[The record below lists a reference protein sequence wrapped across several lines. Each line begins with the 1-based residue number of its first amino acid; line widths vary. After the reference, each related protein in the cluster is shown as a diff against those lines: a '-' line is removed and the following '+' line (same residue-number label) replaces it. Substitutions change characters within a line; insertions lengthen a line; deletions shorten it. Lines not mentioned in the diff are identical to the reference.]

1 MISYTLGFILDLII
15 GEPHNPYHPVRGIG
29 AFAKGLEKRFREI
42 FSRNLYLAGGITWF
56 LTIIATYFIT
66 SFLLG
71 QVYRL
76 GFLVGAI
83 VEGGVIYFCISSRGL
98 AVEGMKVIKI
108 LRSGDIE
115 GARHKLSYIVGRDTS
130 SLDEKGIVRAVVE
143 TVSENMSDGIIA
155 PMMFAALGGAPL
167 AMAYK
172 AVNTCDSMFGYKN
185 DKYREFGYVSAKMD
199 DIANFIPARVTAY
212 FIVAAAYILK
222 YDYKGSLR
230 IYKRDRY
237 NHLSPNSAHPE
248 AAVAGALGIRLG
260 GVNYY
265 FGKPVEKPTIGDDL
279 RPISVEDVDKT
290 NRILMVVSLLGYFVG
305 VIFIKIGG

>member
-1 MISYTLGFILDLII
+1 
-15 GEPHNPYHPVRGIG
+15 
-29 AFAKGLEKRFREI
+29 
-42 FSRNLYLAGGITWF
+42 
-56 LTIIATYFIT
+56 
-66 SFLLG
+66 
-71 QVYRL
+71 
-76 GFLVGAI
+76 
-83 VEGGVIYFCISSRGL
+83 
-98 AVEGMKVIKI
+98 
-108 LRSGDIE
+108 
-115 GARHKLSYIVGRDTS
+115 
-130 SLDEKGIVRAVVE
+130 
-143 TVSENMSDGIIA
+143 
-155 PMMFAALGGAPL
+155 MMFAALGGAPL

-265 FGKPVEKPTIGDDL
+265 FGKPVEKPTIGYDL

-290 NRILMVVSLLGYFVG
+290 NRILMVVSLLGYFAG
-305 VIFIKIGG
+305 IIFIKIGG